1 MNDSFLPFDCFDCF
15 AAHACSFS
23 LFLSFSPFS
32 LGSAAARLF
41 PSVIEAQGVFNSIKY
56 EDEQC
61 LCFSPLFFV
70 SLCRLPT
77 PARFACFA
85 APIAIHTSF
94 FPLTRTPP
102 SFPFLFCFCFCS
114 PPFHCCLFV
123 LRFNPVAA
131 TKMEKA
137 LQSMCTTVKF
147 DVRAT
152 RMLLHTAHVPPFPFL
167 CVVRCI
173 LCWMCVRVCCDFDMR
188 MLCGG
193 VCCVVFAVFAVRH
206 LGLR

>member
-1 MNDSFLPFDCFDCF
+1 MIP
-15 AAHACSFS
+15 
-23 LFLSFSPFS
+23 
-32 LGSAAARLF
+32 
-41 PSVIEAQGVFNSIKY
+41 
-56 EDEQC
+56 
-61 LCFSPLFFV
+61 FSPLIALIALIALLLTLVPFPSFFLFPLSAWALQLHDCFPL
-70 SLCRLPT
+70 SLRHKACSTQSSMKTSSVCASPPPICAGSPT

-167 CVVRCI
+167 CVLRCI

>member
-1 MNDSFLPFDCFDCF
+1 MIP
-15 AAHACSFS
+15 
-23 LFLSFSPFS
+23 
-32 LGSAAARLF
+32 
-41 PSVIEAQGVFNSIKY
+41 
-56 EDEQC
+56 
-61 LCFSPLFFV
+61 FSPLITLIALIALLLTLVPFPSFFLFPLSAWALQLHDCFPL
-70 SLCRLPT
+70 SLRHKACSTQLSMKTSSACASPPFFLFRCAGSPRLPALHALQL
-77 PARFACFA
+77 PSQF
-85 APIAIHTSF
+85 
-94 FPLTRTPP
+94 TPP

-188 MLCGG
+188 MLCG